1 MFYFAIPGGKKEL
14 EWLESFLPS
23 LQDGYFRICREEAAP
38 DRPCGLKTWSTPV
51 ACAPEVEY
59 K

>member
-38 DRPCGLKTWSTPV
+38 DRPCGLKT
-51 ACAPEVEY
+51 
-59 K
+59 